1 MNTQQKTRHIK
12 DKSGELEKLAA
23 AVLSSDGD
31 DLGRLDT
38 IKILY
43 AWRDPPRYDQKR
55 AMLVRGEAKKFS
67 AKDRDLFGYD
77 ACVIIAQKVW
87 KELSTEQRT
96 RLIWHELYHIEVL
109 LDHSGEPD
117 LDDYGRIKIRM
128 RRHDLNLER
137 FSEELEKFGFE
148 AEEKTAT
155 KKLIKI
161 YRKHFP
167 VKANGQSKGA

>member
-1 MNTQQKTRHIK
+1 MNGQQKTRHLK
-12 DKSGELEKLAA
+12 DKSGELEKLATS
-23 AVLSSDGD
+23 VLSEDGD

-43 AWRDPPRYDQKR
+43 AWRDPPRYDQAR
-55 AMLVRGEAKKFS
+55 ARLVRGEAKKLS
-67 AKDRDLFGYD
+67 TRERDLFGYD
-77 ACVIIAQKVW
+77 ACVIMAQKVW
-87 KELSTEQRT
+87 KELSESQRR
-96 RLIWHELYHIEVL
+96 RLMWHELYHIEVQ

-117 LDDYGRIKIRM
+117 LDDHGRIKIRL
-128 RRHDLNLER
+128 RRHDLNMER

-148 AEEKTAT
+148 AEEKVAT

-167 VKANGQSKGA
+167 LVKNGQSKGT